1 MFDPKQLCITGTKIL
16 LLLCLIIW
24 THSSAHA
31 ASFIVIANKSVV
43 ESSLTRAEL
52 QGIYLGEKVKWGNR
66 KHIKMAVLEDDRT
79 LKEFLQVILGK
90 TPSQFDQHWVRMV
103 TTGKAAMPPTFPDAQ
118 QMIDFVA
125 KTPNA
130 IGFVASGQ
138 TGDAVKTIAIK

>member
-1 MFDPKQLCITGTKIL
+1 MFHPKRFCITGTKIL
-16 LLLCLIIW
+16 LLLCLIAW
-24 THSSAHA
+24 GHSSAHA

-43 ESSLTRAEL
+43 ESTLTRAEL

-66 KHIKMAVLEDDRT
+66 KHIKMAVLEEERT

-103 TTGKAAMPPTFPDAQ
+103 TTGKASMPPAFTDAQ
-118 QMIDFVA
+118 QLTDFVA

-130 IGFVASGQ
+130 IGFVPSGQ
-138 TGDAVKTIAIK
+138 AGDAVKTIAIK